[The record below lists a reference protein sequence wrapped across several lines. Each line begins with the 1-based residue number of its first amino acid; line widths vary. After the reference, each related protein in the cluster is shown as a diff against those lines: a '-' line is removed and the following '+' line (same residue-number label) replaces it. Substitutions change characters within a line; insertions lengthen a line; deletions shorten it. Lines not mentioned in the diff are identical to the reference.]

1 MSHDEITAAEFAA
14 YAQVKQDHI
23 RYLRRRLR
31 ADREVEQYLAH
42 QSARLGRPATMGE
55 FERRI
60 ERIYAKWESR
70 RRRIWLR
77 VAGRFGF

>member
-55 FERRI
+55 FRGGSNGSTR
-60 ERIYAKWESR
+60 SGSP
-70 RRRIWLR
+70 
-77 VAGRFGF
+77 AGDGSGFG